1 MRDLLLSQKDL
12 LNLIR
17 RMSEGSKSAVDPRLV
32 RLGMELGLAV
42 SDYNS
47 GAVDTLDEVVK
58 LTLAYLAVVRKMIQ
72 ESKGSM
78 PQEIIHELF
87 ALVGQSWGSVR
98 GRMKNEY
105 VE

>member
-1 MRDLLLSQKDL
+1 
-12 LNLIR
+12 
-17 RMSEGSKSAVDPRLV
+17 MSEEKSEVDPRLV

-47 GAVDTLDEVVK
+47 GSVDNLDDVVK
-58 LTLAYLAVVRKMIQ
+58 LTLAYLSVVRSMIAKN
-72 ESKGSM
+72 KGKV
-78 PQEIIHELF
+78 PQEVIHELF

-105 VE
+105 LDEILSSKN